1 MDNINIA
8 KGALAGEVC
17 FAALSPSGKL
27 VTSSERGVK
36 FLLELSAAP
45 GAMSGYVAA
54 DKIVGRAAAFLMIRL
69 GITEVY
75 AATLSRPAEELFRAY
90 GIKYSF
96 GNSAER
102 IINRAG
108 TGLCPMES
116 AVQGINEPDAA
127 YEALKAA
134 FEKLGK

>member
-1 MDNINIA
+1 
-8 KGALAGEVC
+8 
-17 FAALSPSGKL
+17 
-27 VTSSERGVK
+27 
-36 FLLELSAAP
+36 
-45 GAMSGYVAA
+45 
-54 DKIVGRAAAFLMIRL
+54 MIRL

-75 AATLSRPAEELFRAY
+75 AATLSRPAEELFRAS